1 MSEEQPWRLL
11 TEALLGTPALTS
23 TEVAAAAAVD
33 LEFARRLWRALGFPP
48 AGDNEHLFTTA
59 DVAVLKATCE
69 LRDRL
74 AIAPA
79 LLFQLARVTGHS
91 LGRLADAQIAAIAE
105 PRDESSAPAALAD
118 VDVPSDLVALL
129 PELERLLR
137 HVWRRHLVAAFA
149 RIAAIPAGADRI
161 LAVGFADLV
170 GFTAMTQALDA
181 DALAAL
187 VDRFEATAY
196 EHVLGQR
203 GWVVKMIGD
212 EVMFAA
218 ADAIAAARI
227 GLALA
232 RAHQADATLPP
243 VRVGLAHGPTLAW
256 EGDLVGQTVNLAH
269 RLVNLARPGTVLV
282 SDGLGKQL
290 AVEADFTLRHLRPVR
305 LQGIGPVRPW
315 VLRNAE
321 KPRRG
326 EASERRARRAPAE

>member
-1 MSEEQPWRLL
+1 MSAPEPWRLL
-11 TEALLGTPALTS
+11 TEALLGTPTLTS
-23 TEVAAAAAVD
+23 AEVAAMAGVD
-33 LEFARRLWRALGFPP
+33 LEFARRLWRALGFSPP
-48 AGDNEHLFTTA
+48 ADDERLFTTA
-59 DVAVLKATCE
+59 DVAVLRATCE

-74 AIAPA
+74 TIPPA

-91 LGRLADAQIAAIAE
+91 LGRLADAQIVAVAE
-105 PRDESSAPAALAD
+105 PGDDDSAAHTLAE
-118 VDVPSDLVALL
+118 VPSDLVALL
-129 PELERLLR
+129 PELERLLL

-149 RIAAIPAGADRI
+149 RTAAVPAGADRI

-181 DALAAL
+181 RALAAL

-196 EHVLGQR
+196 EHVLGQH

-218 ADAIAAARI
+218 ADAVAAARI

-232 RAHQADATLPP
+232 RVHQGDAALPP
-243 VRVGLAHGPTLAW
+243 VRVGLAHGATLAW

-290 AVEADFTLRHLRPVR
+290 AVEGSFTLRHLRAVR

-315 VLRNAE
+315 VLRDAH
-321 KPRRG
+321 
-326 EASERRARRAPAE
+326 

>member
-1 MSEEQPWRLL
+1 MSEVHAWRLL
-11 TEALLGTPALTS
+11 TEALLGTPTLTS
-23 TEVAAAAAVD
+23 AEVAAAAAVD
-33 LEFARRLWRALGFPP
+33 LDFARRLWRALGFPP
-48 AGDNEHLFTTA
+48 AADHERLFTTA

-74 AIAPA
+74 GIAPP

-91 LGRLADAQIAAIAE
+91 LGRLADAQIVAVAE
-105 PRDESSAPAALAD
+105 PRDDGSTAAAPAA
-118 VDVPSDLVALL
+118 VPNDLVALL
-129 PELERLLR
+129 PDLERLLH
-137 HVWRRHLVAAFA
+137 HVWRRHLVAAWA
-149 RIAAIPAGADRI
+149 RTAAVAAGADRV
-161 LAVGFADLV
+161 LSVGFADLV

-181 DALAAL
+181 RALAAL

-232 RAHQADATLPP
+232 HAHQSDATLPP

-282 SDGLGKQL
+282 SDGLGKHL
-290 AVEADFTLRHLRPVR
+290 AAAGGFTLRHLRPVR

-315 VLRNAE
+315 VLRDAH
-321 KPRRG
+321 
-326 EASERRARRAPAE
+326 